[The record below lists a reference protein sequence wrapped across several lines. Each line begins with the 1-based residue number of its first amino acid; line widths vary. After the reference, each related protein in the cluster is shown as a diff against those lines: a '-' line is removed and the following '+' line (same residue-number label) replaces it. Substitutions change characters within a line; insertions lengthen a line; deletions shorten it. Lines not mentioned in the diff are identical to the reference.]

1 MHEYIC
7 FDPAWEAYNAP
18 RRYASDDEY
27 FEARCDALE
36 LAERD
41 AMESA
46 EMAAGLYEFDS
57 DDERD
62 AYIEEYFD
70 REYQRLCREYEKPL

>member
-1 MHEYIC
+1 MMYTYKRTE
-7 FDPAWEAYNAP
+7 
-18 RRYASDDEY
+18 DDY
-27 FEARCDALE
+27 WNDRADALE
-36 LAERD
+36 RAERD

-46 EMAAGLYEFDS
+46 EMAADLYEFDS

-70 REYQRLCREYEKPL
+70 REYQRLCREYEKTL

>member
-1 MHEYIC
+1 MLYTYKRTE
-7 FDPAWEAYNAP
+7 
-18 RRYASDDEY
+18 DDY
-27 FEARCDALE
+27 WNDRADALE
-36 LAERD
+36 RAERD

-46 EMAAGLYEFDS
+46 EMAADLYEFDS

-70 REYQRLCREYEKPL
+70 REYQRLCREYEKTL